1 MLFINLISTI
11 HTKYTKLFISRQRPA
26 SPREAGAAAT
36 AAGVFES
43 VSVLDHVLDFV
54 FVIVFVLV
62 FVLVLVIGFFGFC
75 WVMLGLV
82 WLLRSPAL
90 PSSTRPT

>member
-1 MLFINLISTI
+1 MLFVNPISTI
-11 HTKYTKLFISRQRPA
+11 YTKYTKLFISRQRPA

-54 FVIVFVLV
+54 FVIVI
-62 FVLVLVIGFFGFC
+62 VLVLVIVIGFFGFRL
-75 WVMLGLV
+75 VMPGFCSV
-82 WLLRSPAL
+82 GSVF
-90 PSSTRPT
+90 

>member
-11 HTKYTKLFISRQRPA
+11 YIKYTKLFISRQRPA
-26 SPREAGAAAT
+26 SPREAAAAAA
-36 AAGVFES
+36 AAGVFVF

-62 FVLVLVIGFFGFC
+62 LVIGFFGFC
-75 WVMLGLV
+75 WVMPGFC
-82 WLLRSPAL
+82 
-90 PSSTRPT
+90 